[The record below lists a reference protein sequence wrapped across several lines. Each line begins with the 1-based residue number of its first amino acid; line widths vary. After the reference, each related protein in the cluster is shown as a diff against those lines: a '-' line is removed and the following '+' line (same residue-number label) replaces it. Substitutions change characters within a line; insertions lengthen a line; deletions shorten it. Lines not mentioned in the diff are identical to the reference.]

1 MTDCG
6 RSWDGSKVPDTV
18 EKLTW
23 ALRSLLRFDF
33 AAPLLLDVVANFEKN
48 HRLRRFSA
56 VSPLTCHSRLGD
68 AAICMNG
75 GFQAQP
81 RVMLNVG

>member
-48 HRLRRFSA
+48 HRLRSFQQYLR
-56 VSPLTCHSRLGD
+56 SP
-68 AAICMNG
+68 AIHG
-75 GFQAQP
+75 SE
-81 RVMLNVG
+81 MLQFA